1 MKENIHKGHRE
12 RLRQLAEKGLQNLPE
27 HHVLELLLSYVIP
40 QKDTNPL
47 AHNLINKFGSL
58 AGVFEATPTKLKQVN
73 GIGDVAASFIN
84 LCSQIP
90 QVYKNSKIKD
100 KVVLAS
106 PKQAIEY
113 FNNIISIGPVEKF
126 YIAYLNSKCEVI
138 KTENFSNGNIS
149 KISVDIKSL
158 TYNIL
163 EQNASG
169 IIICHTHPS
178 GLAKPS
184 KEDLSFTKQLTLTIQ
199 TMGIR
204 MLDHI
209 ILSNEDYFSF
219 LNEGLLD
226 EYKNEL
232 KEILSSTLA
241 NFEIEYKK
249 D

>member
-27 HHVLELLLSYVIP
+27 HQVLELLLSYIIP

-58 AGVFEATPTKLKQVN
+58 AGVFEATPAKLKQVN
-73 GIGDVAASFIN
+73 GIGDVAASFIHM
-84 LCSQIP
+84 CSQIP
-90 QVYKNSKIKD
+90 QIYKDSKIKD
-100 KVVLAS
+100 KVIIAS
-106 PKQAIEY
+106 PRQAMEY
-113 FNNIISIGPVEKF
+113 FNEIISIGPVEKF

-138 KTENFSNGNIS
+138 KTENFTNGSIS
-149 KISVDIKSL
+149 KIAVDIKAL
-158 TYNIL
+158 TFSIL

-169 IIICHTHPS
+169 IIICHTHPN

-184 KEDLSFTKQLTLTIQ
+184 QEDLAFTKQLTLAVQ

-209 ILSNEDYFSF
+209 ILSNNDSFSF

-226 EYKNEL
+226 GYKQEL
-232 KEILSSTLA
+232 NQILSSTLA
-241 NFEIEYKK
+241 SFEVEYKK

>member
-12 RLRQLAEKGLQNLPE
+12 RLRGLAEKGIQNLPE
-27 HHVLELLLSYVIP
+27 HQVLELLLSYVIP

-47 AHNLINKFGSL
+47 AHSLINRFGSL

-73 GIGDVAASFIN
+73 GIGDVAASFIH
-84 LCSQIP
+84 LCSQLP
-90 QVYKNSKIKD
+90 QVYKDSKIKD
-100 KVVLAS
+100 KVVLSS
-106 PKQAIEY
+106 PRQAIEY

-126 YIAYLNSKCEVI
+126 YIAYLNSKCEII
-138 KTENFSNGNIS
+138 KTENFTNGNIS
-149 KISVDIKSL
+149 KISVDLKSL
-158 TYNIL
+158 TYSIL

-169 IIICHTHPS
+169 VIICHTHPT

-184 KEDLSFTKQLTLTIQ
+184 KEDLVFTKQLTLAIH
-199 TMGIR
+199 TMGIK

-209 ILSNEDYFSF
+209 ILSNNSHFSF

-226 EYKNEL
+226 EYKQEL
-232 KEILSSTLA
+232 TEILSASLA
-241 NFEIEYKK
+241 TFEVEYKK